1 VNKDLAMHLNNLRTI
16 NKNRKH
22 LSGYV
27 NAIPI
32 HTFFKNYEEPQK
44 SEGFDDIV
52 EVNFVPG
59 PFDNDED
66 KKIFYYLS

>member
-32 HTFFKNYEEPQK
+32 HNFFKNYEEPQK